1 MKIFIL
7 EDEIDHY
14 PRIQL
19 RQILEP
25 KHDLT
30 IARSCDDAIEK
41 FPDGWP
47 YDLLLLDH
55 DMEGD
60 YEYRPE
66 YPNTGYQFVK
76 WLTDGAGNLAD
87 ADKLPQVI
95 LHSHNPV
102 GRKRMRELLEEHGFS
117 VDECSF
123 GPAYVKQIKEQLG

>member
-1 MKIFIL
+1 MDIFIL
-7 EDEIDHY
+7 EDEIDFY

-19 RQILEP
+19 RQILEV
-25 KHDLT
+25 KHNIT

-41 FPDGWP
+41 FTGP

-55 DMEGD
+55 DMEGN

-66 YPNTGYQFVK
+66 YPNTGFQFVK
-76 WLTDGAGNLAD
+76 WLVDQIVVQYCRLQIPF
-87 ADKLPQVI
+87 PQVI

-117 VDECSF
+117 VDECRF
-123 GPAYVKQIKEQLG
+123 GPDYVKQVKEQLG